1 MRLSRL
7 ALIGVVAVLY
17 APGAQAVTP
26 QPGPGDP
33 RILVV
38 EYDPSQVVDLQAR
51 LGFQM
56 SVEFDP
62 SERIENV
69 ALGDS
74 LGWQI
79 TPNRKA
85 NLLFVKPM
93 SQRPPTNMTVV
104 TNLRRYNFQ
113 LSVRSAS
120 GKTPPAYAVRF
131 LYAPP
136 EVAIVAPPPP
146 PPQPVA
152 RNQAY
157 TYQGSDRTLPQ
168 RMFDDGEQ
176 TYFAFRKDADVPAI
190 FALDEDGEEAAV
202 NTFMRDDY
210 IVVDRIAPGFVLRRA
225 KDVTRVYNDAY
236 APEPPGPLSPKRKPK
251 DPWWRR

>member
-7 ALIGVVAVLY
+7 ALVGLVAVLC
-17 APGAQAVTP
+17 APRAYAVTP
-26 QPGPGDP
+26 QPGSGDP

-38 EYDPSQVVDLQAR
+38 EYDPAEVVDLSAR

-56 SVEFDP
+56 SVEFDTD
-62 SERIENV
+62 ERIENV
-69 ALGDS
+69 ALGDA
-74 LGWQI
+74 LGWQV

-93 SQRPPTNMTVV
+93 SQRPATNMTVI

-113 LSVRSAS
+113 LSVRPAS
-120 GKTPPAYAVRF
+120 SKAAPAYAVRF
-131 LYAPP
+131 LYAAPV
-136 EVAIVAPPPP
+136 VAIVEAPPP

-152 RNQAY
+152 RNVAY
-157 TYQGSDRTLPQ
+157 TYQGSDRTLPK

-225 KDVTRVYNDAY
+225 KDVTRVFNDAY
-236 APEPPGPLSPKRKPK
+236 APEPAGPLSPKKKPK